1 MCECVNACC
10 ERVSVRVSVVPALCL
25 LSRGENREGASRW
38 ERRGVKMWGNYGGVF
53 LGGGLSN
60 WQLHVDIYRGVK
72 GRAVVVRWGMEI
84 LRNIRMEHIY
94 GGGERAV
101 RGCGDG

>member
-38 ERRGVKMWGNYGGVF
+38 ERRGQKMWGNYGGVF
-53 LGGGLSN
+53 LGGGVVELAAPLRYLS
-60 WQLHVDIYRGVK
+60 WSEGP
-72 GRAVVVRWGMEI
+72 
-84 LRNIRMEHIY
+84 
-94 GGGERAV
+94 GGGCEM
-101 RGCGDG
+101 GNGNP

>member
-1 MCECVNACC
+1 MV
-10 ERVSVRVSVVPALCL
+10 
-25 LSRGENREGASRW
+25 GFFW
-38 ERRGVKMWGNYGGVF
+38 
-53 LGGGLSN
+53 GGGLSN

-101 RGCGDG
+101 RGCGDGWGCWCGI